1 MNNFLKYFPL
11 IKADEATHT
20 VYGIA
25 TAEVPDK
32 SGEICDYE
40 ATVPLYQA
48 WSSEASASTLAA
60 GQEVSLGNIRLQHTL
75 EIAGKVTKLD
85 FDQEKKHILI
95 ETQPVS
101 DYIWNLVSKGYVRGF
116 SQGGRYIWRK
126 CNDCGTPIA
135 LEDGNECSKCEKPVY
150 VRYAARPSE
159 VSYVDNPALK
169 VATFSYVK
177 SDGGIE
183 LRKFTEGG
191 LMDVDGVKS
200 LASKLDS
207 VASDVQALKKAAE
220 GKTKRVA
227 GEDLSSSAF
236 AYVGDKDKTE
246 TWKFPI
252 HFSTPE
258 KSKRHVQNAL
268 ARWSQA
274 KDIPTDK
281 KSGVK
286 AKIVAAAKK
295 YGIQVEEEEKADKAE
310 AAVIQQRLTKALE
323 EQGLTKSMGSI
334 SDLTSIIQSLRWVM
348 MDARWEAEYE
358 PDDRDE
364 AVAVE
369 LEACI
374 LHLVEILKEVVDE
387 ETSELTARKAEEVV
401 AMNKDDLQK
410 KAAGLGGHFRKAAKT
425 YGDMSDCQT
434 KKADAHKAY
443 MEAMEAGVAKG
454 DNPDL
459 EKAYKAF
466 MKAQHKG
473 SEEMS
478 KAYKAMSDHCTK
490 MADEVEEA
498 AKADPDELKKAEE
511 LRKAE
516 EAKTAADTA
525 AAKAKA
531 DADALKGVATELK
544 PGVNFEEVIQKAFT
558 AALATQPKPL
568 TLEDIA
574 KSVGEIVDAKLEKAI
589 VPAPAGFSLVPRAV
603 DSNNVSKSASTE
615 DLGI

>member
-1 MNNFLKYFPL
+1 MKDNFLKYFPL

-25 TAEVPDK
+25 TAESPDK
-32 SGEICDYE
+32 AGEICDYE
-40 ATVPLYQA
+40 ATVPLYQD
-48 WSSEASASTLAA
+48 WSNEAMSSTMAA

-85 FDQEKKHILI
+85 FDAEKKHILI
-95 ETQPVS
+95 ETKPVS
-101 DYIWNLVSKGYVRGF
+101 DYIWELVSKGYVRGF
-116 SQGGRYIWRK
+116 SQGGRYLWRK
-126 CNDCGTPIA
+126 CNDCGTAIP
-135 LEDGNECSKCEKPVY
+135 LDDGNVCSKCDKPVY

-169 VATFSYVK
+169 VATFSFVK

-183 LRKFTEGG
+183 LRKFSEGG
-191 LMDVDGVKS
+191 LMDVEGVKS

-220 GKTKRVA
+220 GKTKRIA

-236 AYVGDKDKTE
+236 AYVGDKEKTE
-246 TWKFPI
+246 TWKFPL

-274 KDIPTDK
+274 KDIPADK
-281 KSGVK
+281 KAGVRS
-286 AKIVAAAKK
+286 KIVAAAKK

-310 AAVIQQRLTKALE
+310 IAQIEKMLGKHLTD
-323 EQGLTKSMGSI
+323 QGLTKSMGSI
-334 SDLTSIIQSLRWVM
+334 ADLTSIIQQTRWVM

-387 ETSELTARKAEEVV
+387 ETSELTARKAEEGVSM
-401 AMNKDDLQK
+401 ANDNLQK
-410 KAAGLGGHFRKAAKT
+410 KAAGLGGHFRKAAKA
-425 YGDMSDCQT
+425 YGEMADCQT
-434 KKADAHKAY
+434 MKADAHKAY
-443 MEAMEAGVAKG
+443 MEAMDGCNKG

-466 MKAQHKG
+466 MKSQRKG
-473 SEEMS
+473 SEDMAKS
-478 KAYKAMSDHCTK
+478 YKAMADHCNK

-498 AKADPDELKKAEE
+498 AKSEDSDELKKAEE

-516 EAKTAADTA
+516 EAKAAQ
-525 AAKAKA
+525 AKA
-531 DADALKGVATELK
+531 DADAAKAAATTLQ
-544 PGVNFEEVIQKAFT
+544 PGTLVNFEEVIQKAFT
-558 AALATQPKPL
+558 TALAAQPKAL
-568 TLEDIA
+568 TLEEVTKA
-574 KSVGEIVDAKLEKAI
+574 VGDLVDSKLEKAI
-589 VPAPAGFSLVPRAV
+589 VPAPAGFSLVPRPGG
-603 DSNNVSKSASTE
+603 DNNVSKSTSTE